1 MIEHSPRQN
10 PSPVAAFYQYAKRYV
25 RRQAEIE
32 DVIQDMYLTAI
43 QSGREIQGDQFLL
56 WGKGFIRNHSAFVA
70 RSEGRRRKR
79 EEDFGAIE
87 HYSAFEVRV
96 PEKFIL
102 QLIPSLRV
110 LCRLIN
116 SGLNRQEIRYALDI
130 TDTALRQRL
139 TSLRKKWDV
148 YLKEYILE
156 TEVRSPVH
164 LLETGLLRQSLVK
177 SIQQRLPQLDEDI
190 KVIGSHD
197 PDGNLLIFSGKPAHK
212 KSGGGNLLE

>member
-1 MIEHSPRQN
+1 MIEYFPNQDS
-10 PSPVAAFYQYAKRYV
+10 SLVTELLQYAKRYV
-25 RRQAEIE
+25 RRQDEIE
-32 DVIQDMYLTAI
+32 DVIQDMFLTAI
-43 QSGREIQGDQFLL
+43 QSGKEIEGDQFLL

-79 EEDFGAIE
+79 EEKFGAIE
-87 HYSAFEVRV
+87 HCSAFEVSV

-116 SGLNRQEIRYALDI
+116 SGLNRQEIMYALDI
-130 TDTALRQRL
+130 TDTAFRQRL
-139 TSLRKKWDV
+139 TSIRQKWDA
-148 YLKEYILE
+148 YLREYDLE

-177 SIQQRLPQLDEDI
+177 SIQQHLPQLDEDI

-212 KSGGGNLLE
+212 KRGGGNLL